1 MIMAQIDYGNVVVL
15 YTFLKDGDEE
25 KYKNKVTELKHLLP
39 NKIHELED
47 QSSLLIQSNCDINE
61 LETKLKEKYT
71 GNLEEK
77 ESVILVY
84 IQSDCLTCISIL
96 PDSAEAELINAMDRL
111 EQAKNTSDIAESV
124 RLVVRKMQENTAK
137 MFKNIINN

>member
-84 IQSDCLTCISIL
+84 IQSDCLTCKL
-96 PDSAEAELINAMDRL
+96 NL
-111 EQAKNTSDIAESV
+111 
-124 RLVVRKMQENTAK
+124 
-137 MFKNIINN
+137 